1 MQVQVIIIAF
11 AGVILGF
18 ILTVCW
24 DKYKNHRKYKDL
36 IQLVLIELE
45 ANTERMEDVFNKL
58 PSNIKNKFERG
69 NDSIALKDDEM
80 NSLSWSFPKPYTT
93 QAWQTFVLSG
103 FTIELPKNTA
113 RKLYKAYDQI
123 HSINFLGD
131 LSVRL
136 FQILS
141 QQNRL
146 DPETNKNFD
155 RFCKMGTISQQIVA
169 RKQLKETIEE
179 LRKIL

>member
-1 MQVQVIIIAF
+1 MQDAIIAF

-18 ILTVCW
+18 ILTICW

-45 ANTERMEDVFNKL
+45 ANTERMEDVFDKL
-58 PSNIKNKFERG
+58 PQNIKTKFEQDG
-69 NDSIALKDDEM
+69 DSVALNDEEM

-93 QAWQTFVLSG
+93 EAWQTFVLSG
-103 FTIELPKNTA
+103 FTIELPKDAAKN
-113 RKLYKAYDQI
+113 LYKTYDQI

-136 FQILS
+136 FQIMS

-169 RKQLKETIEE
+169 RNQSKQAIEE
-179 LRKIL
+179 LKKIL